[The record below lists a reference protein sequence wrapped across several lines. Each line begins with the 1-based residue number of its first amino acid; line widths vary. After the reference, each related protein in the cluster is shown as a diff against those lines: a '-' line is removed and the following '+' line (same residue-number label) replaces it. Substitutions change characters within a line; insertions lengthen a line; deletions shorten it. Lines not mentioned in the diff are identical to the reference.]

1 MMYVFKMKY
10 TGDVN
15 IDLKMNLKIPIAII
29 NKLTP
34 KCINLVVFLIEEN
47 SHIYFKLLY
56 KWVIKMNLKNI

>member
-1 MMYVFKMKY
+1 MKY

-15 IDLKMNLKIPIAII
+15 NDLKTNLKIPIAII